1 MDVEDKAG
9 VIIAVRNYK
18 VTKKKR
24 RIDGVDF
31 SALDTAS
38 DEKILLR
45 SMEPLTKAGYVGMDE
60 VKQMLK
66 DMKRQNFDRGVFI
79 SRRFTVAAS
88 AEMALRK
95 IQQVSD
101 EYFPPVKPDILY
113 LAIGNCMNDLC
124 KENCGNI
131 PSSRSECQS
140 WTESSICRI
149 RTISENASFHFDN
162 GIISLLNDDLRQLLS
177 FRENPAAMLYSKD
190 SAENSVS

>member
-79 SRRFTVAAS
+79 SRRFSAS
-88 AEMALRK
+88 
-95 IQQVSD
+95 Q
-101 EYFPPVKPDILY
+101 
-113 LAIGNCMNDLC
+113 
-124 KENCGNI
+124 
-131 PSSRSECQS
+131 
-140 WTESSICRI
+140 T
-149 RTISENASFHFDN
+149 
-162 GIISLLNDDLRQLLS
+162 
-177 FRENPAAMLYSKD
+177 
-190 SAENSVS
+190 